1 MNLKFAPTHEWAL
14 VSGNEASVGLS
25 KHAVSLLGDVVYLEL
40 PKVGSQVVQKANI
53 GFVESVKAA
62 SEIYSPMS
70 GTVIA
75 VNEDLIKNP
84 GMLNQDS
91 SEKAWL
97 YRIALSNPDEFAVL
111 LTSDAYNASLG

>member
-1 MNLKFAPTHEWAL
+1 
-14 VSGNEASVGLS
+14 
-25 KHAVSLLGDVVYLEL
+25 
-40 PKVGSQVVQKANI
+40 
-53 GFVESVKAA
+53 
-62 SEIYSPMS
+62 MS